1 MRVSRNS
8 AIPLY
13 YQIERDLL
21 ELIEKGN
28 WKAGEMVPTEKE
40 LQETYQVSRTTVRQA
55 LNSLVQKGLLIR
67 IPGRGTFV
75 AKNKISH
82 NIGTI
87 TSFTEEMLARG
98 IKPGTKIL
106 QFERIVPPKLV
117 ANDLEISED
126 NRVILLKRLR
136 FADGEP
142 VAINETYLPEDL
154 IPGFSE
160 DEIGDGSLY
169 RFLEDK
175 YGLIFRETRE
185 TVDAILITEEESD
198 LLQVP
203 EGSPGLLVG
212 RISYIQTGRAIER
225 AYTIYRGD
233 KFTYHARLV
242 GRDQGI
248 GIESSSI
255 N

>member
-21 ELIEKGN
+21 ELIEKGS
-28 WKAGEMVPTEKE
+28 WKAGELVPTEKE
-40 LQETYQVSRTTVRQA
+40 LQEAYQVSRTTIRQA
-55 LNSLVQKGLLIR
+55 LNSLTQKGLLIR
-67 IPGRGTFV
+67 IPGKGTFV
-75 AKNKISH
+75 AKNKITH
-82 NIGTI
+82 RVGTI

-98 IKPGTKIL
+98 IKPGTRIL
-106 QFERIVPPKLV
+106 LFEKIVPPKLI
-117 ANDLEISED
+117 ANDLGISE
-126 NRVILLKRLR
+126 NNKVILLKRLR

-142 VAINETYLPEDL
+142 VAISEIFLPDDL
-154 IPGFSE
+154 VPNLVEKGLRSE
-160 DEIGDGSLY
+160 SLY
-169 RFLEDK
+169 NFLEDE
-175 YGLIFRETRE
+175 YGLIFRETHE
-185 TVDAILITEEESD
+185 TVEATLITEEESE
-198 LLQVP
+198 LLQIP

-233 KFTYHARLV
+233 KFTYHATLV
-242 GRDQGI
+242 GR
-248 GIESSSI
+248 